1 MTKARQKSSPK
12 QKKKSGASTRI
23 SRENIRGVQ
32 KKNGRSLPKKK
43 GRLNDLVGRVG
54 NGRRADGKGGLA
66 GVRVGKGE
74 STRNTFY
81 YPNRSLR
88 SPVTRSRSLAAR
100 REIGKGKGEVIVISD
115 DEEDED
121 EDYEEE
127 DEEEEKEEEEED
139 DDKDDEVLIIEE
151 REKSSIG
158 RPARS
163 AFSWDSDDLSP
174 PPRYKSP
181 ITKHPRPRVP
191 SIAEDLSSY
200 IRRQTPLKLQPSLLS
215 ISSISPS
222 SSPPTRRKPKPPIP
236 TLSPSLSPSPPP
248 RRPSFSHQPS
258 YISLSLPS
266 KPPDYYIQAHHLRFI
281 VPGTVVWLPLKI
293 DMLPNAYV
301 DPGLHVN
308 AFDHPA
314 VVLSVPPGRLGLES
328 RVEIAIMTTCQSRTL
343 HETKQLSH
351 RSRLLRVRTRALPSA
366 KVDLTF
372 KGGAG
377 MKSKYSYVNC
387 TEGWE
392 VQVGSLGFYGRGRSA
407 GGKKGKGKGKEEELE
422 WLVLTAGSLEK
433 LRGRVEEGRR
443 KGKGTG
449 KGVGKG
455 KGGKMVEVRKKAG

>member
-1 MTKARQKSSPK
+1 M
-12 QKKKSGASTRI
+12 
-23 SRENIRGVQ
+23 
-32 KKNGRSLPKKK
+32 
-43 GRLNDLVGRVG
+43 
-54 NGRRADGKGGLA
+54 
-66 GVRVGKGE
+66 VRVWDY
-74 STRNTFY
+74 N
-81 YPNRSLR
+81 
-88 SPVTRSRSLAAR
+88 
-100 REIGKGKGEVIVISD
+100 
-115 DEEDED
+115 DED
-121 EDYEEE
+121 EYEAEEEEEEEEE
-127 DEEEEKEEEEED
+127 DEEED
-139 DDKDDEVLIIEE
+139 DDDEVLVIEE

-163 AFSWDSDDLSP
+163 TFSWDSEDLSP

-181 ITKHPRPRVP
+181 ITKNPRPRVP
-191 SIAEDLSSY
+191 SITEDLSPY
-200 IRRQTPLKLQPSLLS
+200 ISRRSTPLKPQPLLLS
-215 ISSISPS
+215 ISSS
-222 SSPPTRRKPKPPIP
+222 SS
-236 TLSPSLSPSPPP
+236 SPSPPP

-266 KPPDYYIQAHHLRFI
+266 QPPDYYIQAHHLRYI
-281 VPGTVVWLPLKI
+281 VPGTVVWLPSKI

-387 TEGWE
+387 TESWG
-392 VQVGSLGFYGRGRSA
+392 VQVGSLGFYGRG
-407 GGKKGKGKGKEEELE
+407 KKGKGKGKNEELE

-433 LRGRVEEGRR
+433 LMGRVEEGRK
-443 KGKGTG
+443 KGKGMG
-449 KGVGKG
+449 KGKG
-455 KGGKMVEVRKKAG
+455 KGGKILEGRKKGG